1 MAYQLYRN
9 TTLGNS
15 LQESLDELIQSQ
27 QITPQLA
34 LQVLLQFDKAINS
47 ALAQRVRN
55 RVNFRGSLNTYRFC
69 DNVWTFVLN
78 DVEFREVTELI
89 KVDKVKIVACDGK
102 NTGSNTTEWVEKCSF
117 FYATFCYFHRFLKR
131 NMEETF
137 FYLFS
142 RCRNDNTVLY
152 LLPRVPQ
159 REACDS
165 VLVMTFSTQHKE
177 M

>member
-55 RVNFRGSLNTYRFC
+55 RVNFRRVVFYIKIQVNFHRVATREQYKFKFPSSFFYMVQENLKGSLNTYRFC

-102 NTGSNTTEWVEKCSF
+102 NTGSNTTE
-117 FYATFCYFHRFLKR
+117 
-131 NMEETF
+131 
-137 FYLFS
+137 
-142 RCRNDNTVLY
+142 
-152 LLPRVPQ
+152 
-159 REACDS
+159 
-165 VLVMTFSTQHKE
+165 
-177 M
+177 

>member
-15 LQESLDELIQSQ
+15 LQESLDELIQTQ

-34 LQVLLQFDKAINS
+34 LQVLLQFDKAINT
-47 ALAQRVRN
+47 ALANRVRN

-78 DVEFREVTELI
+78 DVEFREVTDLV

-102 NTGSNTTEWVEKCSF
+102 SE
-117 FYATFCYFHRFLKR
+117 
-131 NMEETF
+131 
-137 FYLFS
+137 
-142 RCRNDNTVLY
+142 
-152 LLPRVPQ
+152 
-159 REACDS
+159 
-165 VLVMTFSTQHKE
+165 STQSKLDK
-177 M
+177 

>member
-15 LQESLDELIQSQ
+15 LQESLDELIQRSSLRGCVTFTFSQSQ

-102 NTGSNTTEWVEKCSF
+102 SNGYHTG
-117 FYATFCYFHRFLKR
+117 
-131 NMEETF
+131 
-137 FYLFS
+137 
-142 RCRNDNTVLY
+142 
-152 LLPRVPQ
+152 
-159 REACDS
+159 
-165 VLVMTFSTQHKE
+165 QHVCQFQ
-177 M
+177 

>member
-34 LQVLLQFDKAINS
+34 LQVLLQPDKAINS

-55 RVNFRGSLNTYRFC
+55 RVNFRGSLNTYTFC
-69 DNVWTFVLN
+69 HNILCGLLN
-78 DVEFREVTELI
+78 DVEFRKVTELI

-102 NTGSNTTEWVEKCSF
+102 NTGENTTE
-117 FYATFCYFHRFLKR
+117 
-131 NMEETF
+131 
-137 FYLFS
+137 
-142 RCRNDNTVLY
+142 
-152 LLPRVPQ
+152 
-159 REACDS
+159 
-165 VLVMTFSTQHKE
+165 
-177 M
+177 

>member
-1 MAYQLYRN
+1 MAYQLHRN

-34 LQVLLQFDKAINS
+34 LQVLRQFGKAINS

-102 NTGSNTTEWVEKCSF
+102 NTGSNTTE
-117 FYATFCYFHRFLKR
+117 
-131 NMEETF
+131 
-137 FYLFS
+137 
-142 RCRNDNTVLY
+142 
-152 LLPRVPQ
+152 
-159 REACDS
+159 
-165 VLVMTFSTQHKE
+165 
-177 M
+177 

>member
-15 LQESLDELIQSQ
+15 LQESLDELIESQ

-34 LQVLLQFDKAINS
+34 LQVLRQAINA

-55 RVNFRGSLNTYRFC
+55 RVNFSGSLNTYRFC

-78 DVEFREVTELI
+78 DVEFREVTKLI

-102 NTGSNTTEWVEKCSF
+102 NTGSSTT
-117 FYATFCYFHRFLKR
+117 
-131 NMEETF
+131 
-137 FYLFS
+137 
-142 RCRNDNTVLY
+142 D
-152 LLPRVPQ
+152 
-159 REACDS
+159 
-165 VLVMTFSTQHKE
+165 
-177 M
+177 

>member
-15 LQESLDELIQSQ
+15 LQESLDELIQNDSKLVFTPLQSQ

-78 DVEFREVTELI
+78 DVEFREVTELV

-102 NTGSNTTEWVEKCSF
+102 NTGSNAAE
-117 FYATFCYFHRFLKR
+117 
-131 NMEETF
+131 
-137 FYLFS
+137 
-142 RCRNDNTVLY
+142 
-152 LLPRVPQ
+152 
-159 REACDS
+159 
-165 VLVMTFSTQHKE
+165 
-177 M
+177 

>member
-9 TTLGNS
+9 ITLGNS

-34 LQVLLQFDKAINS
+34 LQVLLQFDKAII
-47 ALAQRVRN
+47 QHWHRGT
-55 RVNFRGSLNTYRFC
+55 VNFRGSLNTYRFC

-102 NTGSNTTEWVEKCSF
+102 NTGSNTTE
-117 FYATFCYFHRFLKR
+117 
-131 NMEETF
+131 
-137 FYLFS
+137 
-142 RCRNDNTVLY
+142 
-152 LLPRVPQ
+152 
-159 REACDS
+159 
-165 VLVMTFSTQHKE
+165 
-177 M
+177 